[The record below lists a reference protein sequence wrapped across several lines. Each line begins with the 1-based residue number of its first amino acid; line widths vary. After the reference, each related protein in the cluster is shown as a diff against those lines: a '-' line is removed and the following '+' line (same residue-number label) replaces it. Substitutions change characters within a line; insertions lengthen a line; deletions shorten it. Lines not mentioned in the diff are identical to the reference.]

1 MFYSLSDRL
10 QKRLKSLDKK
20 TIIIGAAAST
30 AIAAIVGGGI
40 YYAPYLTIDRM
51 QNAATYRN
59 ADALSQQIDFTALRI
74 SIKENIQAQV
84 IKKIAGAGT
93 KTPKITPDLI
103 EKMVSPMVDKIIT
116 PEGLEQL
123 MLDKIPEAKI
133 DLGNL
138 DRDIA
143 KSDIN
148 MGYESLDR
156 FVVHITDKVDRSKD
170 VSLILK
176 RDGIAWKLAGI
187 DISKLADI

>member
-1 MFYSLSDRL
+1 MFYALSDRL
-10 QKRLKSLDKK
+10 RKYLKSLDRK

-30 AIAAIVGGGI
+30 TIAAIAGGGI
-40 YYAPYLTIDRM
+40 YYSPYLTIDSM
-51 QNAATYRN
+51 QNAVTNRN

-74 SIKENIQAQV
+74 SIKGNIQAQV
-84 IKKIAGAGT
+84 IKQMAAGNQ
-93 KTPKITPDLI
+93 TPKMTPDLI

-116 PEGLEQL
+116 PEGLAQL

>member
-1 MFYSLSDRL
+1 MFYALSDRL
-10 QKRLKSLDKK
+10 RKYLKSLDRK

-30 AIAAIVGGGI
+30 TIAAIAGGGI
-40 YYAPYLTIDRM
+40 YYSPYLTIDSM
-51 QNAATYRN
+51 QNAVTNRN

-74 SIKENIQAQV
+74 SIKGNIQAQV
-84 IKKIAGAGT
+84 IKQIAAGNQ
-93 KTPKITPDLI
+93 TPKMTPDLI

-116 PEGLEQL
+116 PEGLAQL

>member
-1 MFYSLSDRL
+1 MFYALSDRL
-10 QKRLKSLDKK
+10 RKRLKSLDKK

-30 AIAAIVGGGI
+30 TIAAIAGGGI
-40 YYAPYLTIDRM
+40 YYSPYLTIDSM
-51 QNAATYRN
+51 QNAVTNRN

-74 SIKENIQAQV
+74 SIKGNIQAQV
-84 IKKIAGAGT
+84 IKQIAAGNQ
-93 KTPKITPDLI
+93 TPKMTPDLI

-116 PEGLEQL
+116 PEGLAQL

>member
-1 MFYSLSDRL
+1 MFDSLTDRL
-10 QKRLKSLDKK
+10 RKYLKSLDRK
-20 TIIIGAAAST
+20 TITISAAAST
-30 AIAAIVGGGI
+30 TIVTIAGGGI
-40 YYAPYLTIDRM
+40 YYAPYLTIDSM
-51 QNAATYRN
+51 QNAATNRN

-93 KTPKITPDLI
+93 KTPKIAPDLI

-123 MLDKIPEAKI
+123 MLDKIPEAKL

-187 DISKLADI
+187 DISKLTDI

>member
-1 MFYSLSDRL
+1 MFYSLADRL
-10 QKRLKSLDKK
+10 RKYLKSLDRK

-30 AIAAIVGGGI
+30 TIAAIACGGL
-40 YYAPYLTIDRM
+40 YYAPYMTIDSM
-51 QNAATYRN
+51 QNAATNRN

-84 IKKIAGAGT
+84 IKQIADGNQ
-93 KTPKITPDLI
+93 TPKMTPELI